1 MSRPILV
8 AALCAPLAVP
18 ALADPLPSW
27 DDAGAQAR
35 IVAFVDSVTEE
46 GGAGY
51 VEPSRRIAV
60 FDNDGTLWSEQPA
73 YFQLF
78 FALDVLKAEAEKD
91 PAILTSPALKAGA
104 AGDLEALAATGM
116 DGLLEVIEVSHAGL
130 STEAFQARARDWATT
145 AVHPGSG
152 LTYAQM
158 TYAPMVELLGY
169 LRDNGFSTWIVSGG
183 GVDFIRGFAEAAY
196 GIPPWQVVGTR
207 GGTAWDPVSKTVMK
221 TGGVTLIDDKEGKP
235 VGIIRHIGQ
244 RPIFAAGNSDGDF
257 EMLEYTTG
265 GDGPSFGLIVHHTD
279 AEREFAY
286 DRDSHIGEL
295 ERGLDEGPE
304 RGWLIVDMAQDW
316 AKVFPSD

>member
-1 MSRPILV
+1 MFRPIL
-8 AALCAPLAVP
+8 AAATGALLAAP

-27 DDAGAQAR
+27 DDAGAQAK
-35 IVAFVDSVTEE
+35 IVAFVESVTEE
-46 GGAGY
+46 GSAGY
-51 VEPSRRIAV
+51 VEPARRIAV

-73 YFQLF
+73 YFQLY
-78 FALDVLKAEAEKD
+78 FALDYLKAEAEKD
-91 PAILTSPALKAGA
+91 PSILTSPALKAGA

-145 AVHPGSG
+145 AVHPTSG
-152 LTYAQM
+152 LPYAQM

-207 GGTAWDPVSKTVMK
+207 GNMSWDPVSKTVMK

-235 VGIIRHIGQ
+235 VGIAQQIGV
-244 RPIFAAGNSDGDF
+244 RPILAFGNSDGDF
-257 EMLEYTTG
+257 QMLDYVTSGE
-265 GDGPSFGLIVHHTD
+265 GPSLGLIVHHTD
-279 AEREFAY
+279 GAREFAY
-286 DRDSHIGEL
+286 DREGHIGVL
-295 ERGLDEGPE
+295 DRGLDEADA
-304 RGWLIVDMAQDW
+304 RGWVVVDMAAEW
-316 AKVFPSD
+316 SRVWSGE